1 LLNELESIRRGLT
14 GAGITLEPEHPDVQP
29 VSRNKRPL
37 LLRLDANGSLAGV
50 ELLSDSLAGH
60 LWTFREGN
68 HNSFP
73 LVSPPPLLDLSSADR
88 KTFHERWKGA
98 TLAGRRTILYEA
110 AARCRTG
117 GQHWDRWP
125 GNGLLDCLQRKR
137 EALASI
143 ESEAAA
149 VSAVIDC
156 FRMIFGDEN
165 EARHVFVDALV
176 AAIRNEVKSGV
187 DDWLELGRPAL
198 IGEEKKV
205 GQKTKLFGGE
215 FYFDVAS
222 GQFDRDVHDPRN
234 RGAAA
239 RALSAS
245 GNTDVGRC
253 AITGKDLELHRGN
266 FPKTNLPALGLSYV
280 FSKNDDLPAA
290 GAYDRFG
297 PDAFP
302 VGRRAIGDLA
312 SAITEL
318 VREPRKN
325 VTWCK
330 VPSERRKAVD
340 LLIAFVEGAPGVPT
354 IGLFAGEGDGESDDG
369 DGELDP
375 IAVYERRT
383 ERLLQAIKGKAE
395 EDFRKTKAR
404 VQVCLLRKVDEGNR
418 KALLHRRLTVEELY
432 DCAEQWTQAQRN
444 LPPWLFLWHNK
455 ARRRPQSLTPLS
467 IPSLTRRQF
476 VRTGTEATDAIGV
489 PATEAFGLFLQDG
502 DTRRLAQRLLH
513 VVLRRHHQLLEATAH
528 AKHGAR
534 ISKLDTG
541 TALHV
546 LTLLAILLN
555 ALGRRGG
562 SWMNDAAF
570 RLGQLLSVAD
580 VVHAGYCADARQG
593 QVPPAL
599 LGNSVLT
606 MAQANPA
613 KALAAL
619 GRRWKPY
626 ASWAKRASA
635 AEAAK
640 LRDSAKPDQKDRGW
654 KISQAIWQYR
664 RAAEISAA
672 LHGQLPQTAD
682 DVFRAEL
689 LLGYVAGLPPRT
701 KAESDEIGQ
710 TGEAINA

>member
-1 LLNELESIRRGLT
+1 LLNELESVRRGLT
-14 GAGITLEPEHPDVQP
+14 AAGITLKTEHPDVQP
-29 VSRNKRPL
+29 VSKNKRPL
-37 LLRLDANGSLAGV
+37 LLRLNADGSLAGV
-50 ELLSDSLAGH
+50 ELLSASLAGH
-60 LWTFREGN
+60 LWTFREGKK
-68 HNSFP
+68 NSFP
-73 LVSPPPLLDLSSADR
+73 LVSLFPLLDLPSTERESFGKSWTRATAAERR
-88 KTFHERWKGA
+88 KA
-98 TLAGRRTILYEA
+98 LCEA
-110 AARCRTG
+110 AQKYTSGPWR
-117 GQHWDRWP
+117 DNWP
-125 GNGLLDCLQRKR
+125 FKDLTLDSLQRKKV
-137 EALASI
+137 ALAGI
-143 ESEAAA
+143 EPEAAA
-149 VSAVIDC
+149 VPTVID
-156 FRMIFGDEN
+156 RVLSVFGVDGN
-165 EARHVFVDALV
+165 ESGRNFVNLLV
-176 AAIRNEVKSGV
+176 AALLHEVETGI
-187 DDWLELGRPAL
+187 DDWLDLVRAAL

-205 GQKTKLFGGE
+205 GQKTKLLGGE

-253 AITGKDLELHRGN
+253 AITGKDVELHRGN
-266 FPKTNLPALGLSYV
+266 FPQTNLPALGLSYV

-290 GAYDRFG
+290 GSYDRFG

-302 VGRRAIGDLA
+302 VGRLAIGDLA
-312 SAITEL
+312 GAIKEL

-325 VTWCK
+325 VTWCT
-330 VPSERRKAVD
+330 VPGERRRTVD
-340 LLIAFVEGAPGVPT
+340 LLIAFVEGAPDAPT
-354 IGLFAGEGDGESDDG
+354 IGLLADEGDGESDDG
-369 DGELDP
+369 NDELDP
-375 IAVYERRT
+375 VAVYERRT
-383 ERLLQAIKGKAE
+383 ERLLNAIKGNVS
-395 EDFRKTKAR
+395 EDFRKTP

-418 KALLHRRLTVEELY
+418 KALLHRHLTVEQLY
-432 DCAEQWTQAQRN
+432 ECAQQWAHGQRN
-444 LPPWLFLWHNK
+444 LPPWLFLWHK
-455 ARRRPQSLTPLS
+455 KQRRRPQSLTPLS

-476 VRTGTEATDAIGV
+476 VRAGTETTDAIGV

-502 DTRRLAQRLLH
+502 DTRRLAKRLLH
-513 VVLRRHHQLLEATAH
+513 VVLRRHHQLLEASAH

-534 ISKLDTG
+534 ISRLDTG
-541 TALHV
+541 TALRV

-562 SWMNDAAF
+562 SWMNEAAF
-570 RLGQLLSVAD
+570 QLGQLLSIAD
-580 VVHAGYCADARQG
+580 VVHAGYCADVRQG

-640 LRDSAKPDQKDRGW
+640 LRGSEKPGEKERGW
-654 KISQAIWQYR
+654 KISQAIWQHR
-664 RAAEISAA
+664 RAAEISAT

-701 KAESDEIGQ
+701 KGESDEIGQ
-710 TGEAINA
+710 TGEEINA

>member
-1 LLNELESIRRGLT
+1 
-14 GAGITLEPEHPDVQP
+14 
-29 VSRNKRPL
+29 
-37 LLRLDANGSLAGV
+37 
-50 ELLSDSLAGH
+50 
-60 LWTFREGN
+60 
-68 HNSFP
+68 
-73 LVSPPPLLDLSSADR
+73 
-88 KTFHERWKGA
+88 
-98 TLAGRRTILYEA
+98 
-110 AARCRTG
+110 
-117 GQHWDRWP
+117 
-125 GNGLLDCLQRKR
+125 
-137 EALASI
+137 
-143 ESEAAA
+143 
-149 VSAVIDC
+149 
-156 FRMIFGDEN
+156 M
-165 EARHVFVDALV
+165 
-176 AAIRNEVKSGV
+176 
-187 DDWLELGRPAL
+187 

-222 GQFDRDVHDPRN
+222 GQFDRDVHDPCN

-253 AITGKDLELHRGN
+253 AITGRDVELHRGN
-266 FPKTNLPALGLSYV
+266 FPQTNLPALGLSYL
-280 FSKNDDLPAA
+280 FSKNEDLPAA

-302 VGRRAIGDLA
+302 VGRLAIGDLA
-312 SAITEL
+312 GAIEEL

-325 VTWCK
+325 VTWCT
-330 VPSERRKAVD
+330 VPGERRKTVD
-340 LLIAFVEGAPGVPT
+340 LLIAFVEGAPDAPT
-354 IGLFAGEGDGESDDG
+354 IGLFADEGDGESDDG
-369 DGELDP
+369 NDELDSV
-375 IAVYERRT
+375 AVYERRT
-383 ERLLQAIKGKAE
+383 ERLIDAIKGIAS
-395 EDFRKTKAR
+395 EDFRKTP

-418 KALLHRRLTVEELY
+418 KALLHRHLTVKELY
-432 DCAEQWTQAQRN
+432 ACAQQWAQAQRN
-444 LPPWLFLWHNK
+444 LPPWLFLWHKK

-476 VRTGTEATDAIGV
+476 IRSGTEATEAIGV

-513 VVLRRHHQLLEATAH
+513 VVLRRHHQLLEAAAH

-534 ISKLDTG
+534 VSRLDTG
-541 TALHV
+541 TALRV

-580 VVHAGYCADARQG
+580 VVHAGYCADVRQG

-664 RAAEISAA
+664 RVAEISAE
-672 LHGQLPQTAD
+672 LHGRLPQTAD

-710 TGEAINA
+710 TGEEINA